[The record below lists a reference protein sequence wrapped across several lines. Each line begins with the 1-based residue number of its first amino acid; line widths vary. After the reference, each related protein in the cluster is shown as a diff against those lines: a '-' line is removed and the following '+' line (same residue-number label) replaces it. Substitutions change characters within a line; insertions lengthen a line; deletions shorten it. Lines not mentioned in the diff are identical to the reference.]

1 VVIPFRGR
9 SWSRP
14 RQIPECQ
21 PSKRMV
27 RIDYDKLTSYSRDAL
42 FELEE
47 RLEGDVKNEYRARI
61 QAIEEKKEKRR
72 KRKKK
77 KKRRS

>member
-1 VVIPFRGR
+1 
-9 SWSRP
+9 
-14 RQIPECQ
+14 
-21 PSKRMV
+21 MV
-27 RIDYDKLTSYSRDAL
+27 RIDYDKLASYSREAL

-47 RLEGDVKNEYRARI
+47 KLEGDVKNEYRARI

-77 KKRRS
+77 KKRRT